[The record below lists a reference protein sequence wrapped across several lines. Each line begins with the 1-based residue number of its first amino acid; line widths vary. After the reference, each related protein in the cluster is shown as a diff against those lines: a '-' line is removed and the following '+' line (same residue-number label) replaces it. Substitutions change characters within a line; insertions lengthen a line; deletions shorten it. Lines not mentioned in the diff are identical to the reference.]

1 MSMSIMID
9 KKYRNRNK
17 NNQTEHTPTLQPLIW
32 VSDDKVDKCHK
43 CDISF
48 SFINRRHHCR
58 LCGRIFLWILLQ
70 SICGNTQSIG
80 TITDQSWWFYES
92 NRMCQTCYSD
102 VEIIHNFPSEFYMF
116 LEIPLTIKE
125 IFQLKMCF

>member
-58 LCGRIFLWILLQ
+58 LCGRIF
-70 SICGNTQSIG
+70 CGYCCYQFAEIPKVLER
-80 TITDQSWWFYES
+80 ITDQSLS
-92 NRMCQTCYSD
+92 L
-102 VEIIHNFPSEFYMF
+102 IH
-116 LEIPLTIKE
+116 I
-125 IFQLKMCF
+125 